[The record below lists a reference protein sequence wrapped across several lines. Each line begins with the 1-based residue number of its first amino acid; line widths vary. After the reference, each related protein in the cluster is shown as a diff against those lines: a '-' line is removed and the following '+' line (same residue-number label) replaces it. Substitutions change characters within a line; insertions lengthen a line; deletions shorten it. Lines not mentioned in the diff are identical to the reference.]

1 MSDAKSPQNLSMDEI
16 LATIRRIIAED
27 EQSSSTPGGVL
38 GTAPGTAPV
47 RGVPVAPPPVSVSPV
62 PVPEERAVDA
72 PRETTQAAAEA
83 SGADDVLDLTDAL
96 DEDGSVRR
104 LAPVATTS
112 GAPESAPAHAPPA
125 SEPVHALPVAAPEP
139 ARMPAFAERAAET
152 MAAEASPVGANP
164 VGANPVGAKP
174 AEATKQADRADDP
187 APTPPGATPFGP
199 DDERLLS
206 EVAASAA
213 AAAFGRVA
221 AAPRARHD
229 SPLVGDRPLDEIVR
243 ELLRPLLRS
252 WLNENLPG
260 IVERLVQAEIA
271 KISARS
277 EPG

>member
-1 MSDAKSPQNLSMDEI
+1 MSGAKSPQNLSMDEI

-27 EQSSSTPGGVL
+27 EESSSTPGGVL
-38 GTAPGTAPV
+38 GTAPGTATA
-47 RGVPVAPPPVSVSPV
+47 RGAAVAPPPVSVSPV
-62 PVPEERAVDA
+62 PVPEERAAEA
-72 PRETTQAAAEA
+72 PPEMTQAAAEA
-83 SGADDVLDLTDAL
+83 TGADDVLDLTDAL

-112 GAPESAPAHAPPA
+112 SAPEPAPAHAPPA
-125 SEPVHALPVAAPEP
+125 PEPVHGLPVSAPEP
-139 ARMPAFAERAAET
+139 ARMPPFAERAAET
-152 MAAEASPVGANP
+152 MAAVASPG
-164 VGANPVGAKP
+164 GTKP
-174 AEATKQADRADDP
+174 AEAAKQADRADDP
-187 APTPPGATPFGP
+187 APTLPAATPFGP

-221 AAPRARHD
+221 AVPRARHD
-229 SPLVGDRPLDEIVR
+229 PPRVGDRPLDEIIR